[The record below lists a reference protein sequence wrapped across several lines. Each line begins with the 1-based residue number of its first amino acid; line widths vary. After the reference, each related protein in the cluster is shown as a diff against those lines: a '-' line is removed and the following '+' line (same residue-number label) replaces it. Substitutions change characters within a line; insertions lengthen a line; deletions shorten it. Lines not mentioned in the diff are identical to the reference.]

1 MLQWLETAVD
11 IVLKLLFALLL
22 SQPSNGRVY
31 FLAIGVG
38 APKSVS
44 ELCFWSAV
52 CRQVCG
58 TLTGKRATEY
68 SSDGGVY
75 LCSVVSPFF
84 CCVGLQSTCC
94 CYFSWLHLTV
104 GMSVI
109 GPGVSQVLF
118 SPGHQHGST
127 AVRTQ
132 DCSIWAPWFA
142 GATMKAAQTVAY
154 PSLCI
159 YAPTKPIDA
168 KATPLSA
175 TGALDVISDVPP
187 VLNL

>member
-11 IVLKLLFALLL
+11 IELKLLFALLL

-118 SPGHQHGST
+118 SLVHCFQCRSIE
-127 AVRTQ
+127 VRTQ
-132 DCSIWAPWFA
+132 ECSIHASGPA
-142 GATMKAAQTVAY
+142 MEATEASQILAW
-154 PSLCI
+154 SNLGI
-159 YAPTKPIDA
+159 YMCPKTH
-168 KATPLSA
+168 
-175 TGALDVISDVPP
+175 GC
-187 VLNL
+187 